1 MSDEVFTDM
10 LEDDIESPYCE
21 KCGSCGE
28 TGCCPPVNCEAIV
41 CKYGQINLKDYER
54 MRKQWGIMFKAL
66 ESISNND
73 EICDEIGLMIRAARA
88 LDEINESW

>member
-28 TGCCPPVNCEAIV
+28 DGCCPPAKCEAV
-41 CKYGQINLKDYER
+41 KCKYGESCIEDYER

-73 EICDEIGLMIRAARA
+73 EICDEVGLMLRAKYA